1 MVEQRQIPASRVA
14 MAGAPRLAQ
23 PAAALT
29 PKEIMGILR
38 RRMLL
43 IISLT
48 VLGFFV
54 GGTAWFLLRRFA
66 PKYTARTYIKVL
78 PPIIKDPL
86 IITSQVVNKDIQYG
100 YRVSMVALL
109 KQQSTLQSLLER
121 DKVKNTKWFRSFGE
135 VRDTS
140 IVKAIDDLN
149 KRFRAVAVRDGDYI
163 VVTMTC
169 GDRRESALI
178 VNEIVD
184 LFVASQGTTTRKE
197 VSEKLARLNDQLDR
211 IEGSLASSERA
222 LDETRRSYDLTDIEQ
237 EAGRNFRHTIEL
249 TLDDLV
255 LKRNDLVLEINQLQ
269 AAIKN
274 LEELAV
280 GPINEQI
287 ENQIERDPVMLSL
300 AQQLAFQESELAG
313 RLTKFGENH
322 RSVRQIQDLIKEIRL
337 RREIRKAE
345 IAEQTRQAN
354 LKNAEDSLIVM
365 QERYAELGRQQ
376 QESEAKKKNLDL
388 ARVEYERRQSIRDE
402 RKERLDELKRQIE
415 KQKIILED
423 PETPKVQRVGYAP
436 PPLRV
441 SFPSWSIFFP
451 GGTMLGLLAGV
462 GLAFLVELLSDLVR
476 TPRDVSKYLHV
487 PLLGIIP
494 DAAEDEQVENI
505 DLCHV
510 VRDAPYS
517 LISESYRRFRTN
529 LKLSGPAESLK
540 TLLVTS
546 GMAGDGK
553 TSVAVN
559 LAVTFVAE
567 DKKILLIDANF
578 WRPSLH
584 RVFPNS
590 NENAENKSQEGR
602 PSEFGL
608 STALLGRC
616 GYQEVIRPSGIEGFD
631 IIDSGLLPSNPT
643 ELISGAR
650 MKQLLKH
657 QRENYDYVIVDGPPV
672 LLVSDVKALATFV
685 DGNIVVFNAEATRRG
700 AARRI
705 IRELREVNAKITG
718 CVLFSVKAMKGGY
731 FEEQFKSYREYQETQ
746 LAHSV

>member
-1 MVEQRQIPASRVA
+1 
-14 MAGAPRLAQ
+14 
-23 PAAALT
+23 
-29 PKEIMGILR
+29 
-38 RRMLL
+38 
-43 IISLT
+43 
-48 VLGFFV
+48 
-54 GGTAWFLLRRFA
+54 
-66 PKYTARTYIKVL
+66 
-78 PPIIKDPL
+78 
-86 IITSQVVNKDIQYG
+86 
-100 YRVSMVALL
+100 
-109 KQQSTLQSLLER
+109 
-121 DKVKNTKWFRSFGE
+121 
-135 VRDTS
+135 
-140 IVKAIDDLN
+140 
-149 KRFRAVAVRDGDYI
+149 
-163 VVTMTC
+163 
-169 GDRRESALI
+169 
-178 VNEIVD
+178 
-184 LFVASQGTTTRKE
+184 
-197 VSEKLARLNDQLDR
+197 
-211 IEGSLASSERA
+211 
-222 LDETRRSYDLTDIEQ
+222 
-237 EAGRNFRHTIEL
+237 
-249 TLDDLV
+249 
-255 LKRNDLVLEINQLQ
+255 
-269 AAIKN
+269 
-274 LEELAV
+274 
-280 GPINEQI
+280 
-287 ENQIERDPVMLSL
+287 
-300 AQQLAFQESELAG
+300 
-313 RLTKFGENH
+313 
-322 RSVRQIQDLIKEIRL
+322 
-337 RREIRKAE
+337 
-345 IAEQTRQAN
+345 
-354 LKNAEDSLIVM
+354 
-365 QERYAELGRQQ
+365 
-376 QESEAKKKNLDL
+376 L

-616 GYQEVIRPSGIEGFD
+616 GYQEIIRPSGIEGFD

>member
-29 PKEIMGILR
+29 PKEITGILR
-38 RRMLL
+38 RHMLL
-43 IISLT
+43 IISL
-48 VLGFFV
+48 VALGFLA
-54 GGTAWFLLRRFA
+54 GGTGWYLLRRFA
-66 PKYTARTYIKVL
+66 PKYTAQTYIRVL
-78 PPIIKDPL
+78 PPVVKDPM
-86 IITSQVVNKDIQYG
+86 IIASQVVNKDIQYG
-100 YRVSMVALL
+100 YRVSMVSLL
-109 KQQSTLQSLLER
+109 KQQSTLQKLLER

-135 VRDTS
+135 VRDRS
-140 IVKAIDDLN
+140 IVRAIDDLK
-149 KRFRAVAVRDGDYI
+149 KRFGAVAQRDGDYI
-163 VVTMTC
+163 IVSMTC
-169 GDRRESALI
+169 GNREESALI
-178 VNEIVD
+178 VNEMVD
-184 LFVASQGTTTRKE
+184 LFVASQGTTKRKE
-197 VSEKLARLNDQLDR
+197 VSERLTRLNDQLDR

-222 LDETRRSYDLTDIEQ
+222 LDETRRSYDLTDIERVS
-237 EAGRNFRHTIEL
+237 GRNFRHTIEL
-249 TLDDLV
+249 TLDDLN
-255 LKRNDLVLEINQLQ
+255 LKQSALVLDINQLQ
-269 AAIKN
+269 AAIKS

-322 RSVRQIQDLIKEIRL
+322 RAIKQIQDLIKEIRL

-354 LKNAEDSLIVM
+354 LKNAQDSLIIM

-376 QESEAKKKNLDL
+376 QEAEAKKKNLDL
-388 ARVEYERRQSIRDE
+388 ARIEYERRQSIRDE
-402 RKERLDELKRQIE
+402 RKERLDELKQQIE

-423 PETPKVQRVGYAP
+423 PETPKVQRVGLAP
-436 PPLRV
+436 PPLEV
-441 SFPSWSIFFP
+441 SSPRWEIYFP
-451 GGTMLGLLAGV
+451 GGTMLGLLAGI
-462 GLAFLVELLSDLVR
+462 GLAFLVELLNDLVR
-476 TPRDVSKYLHV
+476 TPRDVGKYLHV

-529 LKLSGPAESLK
+529 LKLSGSAESLK

-559 LAVTFVAE
+559 LAATFVAE

-578 WRPSLH
+578 WRASLH
-584 RVFPNS
+584 RVFPNNQNTES
-590 NENAENKSQEGR
+590 SGQGDR

-608 STALLGRC
+608 STVLSGRC

-657 QRENYDYVIVDGPPV
+657 QRENYDYVIVDSPPV

-685 DGNIVVFNAEATRRG
+685 DGNIVVFNAETTRRG
-700 AARRI
+700 AAQRT

-718 CVLFSVKAMKGGY
+718 CVLFGAKAMKGGY

-746 LAHSV
+746 LVHSV

>member
-616 GYQEVIRPSGIEGFD
+616 GYQEIIRPSGIEGFD

-718 CVLFSVKAMKGGY
+718 CVLFSVKVMKGGY

>member
-1 MVEQRQIPASRVA
+1 MVEQRKMPVSRVA

-29 PKEIMGILR
+29 PKEITAILR
-38 RRMLL
+38 RNMLL

-54 GGTAWFLLRRFA
+54 GGTTWFLLRRFA
-66 PKYTARTYIKVL
+66 PKYTAQTYIRVL
-78 PPIIKDPL
+78 PPMVKDPM
-86 IITSQVVNKDIQYG
+86 IIAGQIVNKDIQYG

-109 KQQSTLQSLLER
+109 KQQSTLQKLLER
-121 DKVKNTKWFRSFGE
+121 DKVKQTKWFRSFGE
-135 VRDTS
+135 VKDRS
-140 IVKAIDDLN
+140 IIKAIDDLK
-149 KRFRAVAVRDGDYI
+149 KRFGATAQRDGDYI
-163 VVTMTC
+163 IVSMTC
-169 GDRRESALI
+169 GDREESALI
-178 VNEIVD
+178 VNEMVD
-184 LFVASQGTTTRKE
+184 LFVASEGTTKRKE
-197 VSEKLARLNDQLDR
+197 VSERLARLNDQLDR
-211 IEGSLASSERA
+211 LEQSLASSERA
-222 LDETRRSYDLTDIEQ
+222 LDEVRRSYDLTDIERVP
-237 EAGRNFRHTIEL
+237 GRNFRHTIEL
-249 TLDDLV
+249 TLDDLN
-255 LKRNDLVLEINQLQ
+255 LKQSALVLDINQLQ

-287 ENQIERDPVMLSL
+287 ENQIERDPIMLSL

-322 RSVRQIQDLIKEIRL
+322 RTIKQIQDLIKEIRL

-354 LKNAEDSLIVM
+354 LKNAQDSLIIM
-365 QERYAELGRQQ
+365 QERYTELERQR
-376 QESEAKKKNLDL
+376 QEAEAKKTNLDL
-388 ARVEYERRQSIRDE
+388 ARIEYERRQSIRDE
-402 RKERLDELKRQIE
+402 RKERLDELKQQIE

-423 PETPKVQRVGYAP
+423 PETPKVQRVGLAP
-436 PPLRV
+436 PPLTV
-441 SFPSWSIFFP
+441 SSPRWEIYFP
-451 GGTMLGLLAGV
+451 GGTMLGLLAGI
-462 GLAFLVELLSDLVR
+462 GLAFLIELLNDLVR
-476 TPRDVSKYLHV
+476 TPRDVGKYLHV

-494 DAAEDEQVENI
+494 DAAEDEQLENI

-529 LKLSGPAESLK
+529 LKLSAPAESLK

-546 GMAGDGK
+546 GIAGDGK

-559 LAVTFVAE
+559 LAATFVAE
-567 DKKILLIDANF
+567 DKKLLLIDANF
-578 WRPSLH
+578 WRASLH
-584 RVFPNS
+584 RVFPNNQNTES
-590 NENAENKSQEGR
+590 RGQGDR

-608 STALLGRC
+608 STVLLGRC

-700 AARRI
+700 AAQRT
-705 IRELREVNAKITG
+705 IRELREVNAKIIG
-718 CVLFSVKAMKGGY
+718 CVLFGVKVMKGGY

-746 LAHSV
+746 LVHSV

>member
-616 GYQEVIRPSGIEGFD
+616 GYQEIIRPSGIEGFD

>member
-1 MVEQRQIPASRVA
+1 MVEQRQMPASRVA

-29 PKEIMGILR
+29 PKEITVILR
-38 RRMLL
+38 RHMLL

-48 VLGFFV
+48 VLGFFL
-54 GGTAWFLLRRFA
+54 GGTGWFLLRRFA
-66 PKYTARTYIKVL
+66 PKYTAETYIKVL
-78 PPIIKDPL
+78 PPVEKDPMT
-86 IITSQVVNKDIQYG
+86 ITGQVVNKDIQYG
-100 YRVSMVALL
+100 YRVSMVSLL
-109 KQQSTLQSLLER
+109 KQQSTLQQLLER
-121 DKVKNTKWFRSFGE
+121 DKIKQTQWFRSFGE
-135 VRDTS
+135 VRDRS
-140 IVKAIDDLN
+140 IVRAIDDLE
-149 KRFRAVAVRDGDYI
+149 KRFRAVAQRDGDYVI
-163 VVTMTC
+163 VSMTC
-169 GDRRESALI
+169 GNRDESALI
-178 VNEIVD
+178 VNEMVD
-184 LFVASQGTTTRKE
+184 LFVASQGTTKKTE
-197 VSEKLARLNDQLDR
+197 VRERLARLNDQLDR
-211 IEGSLASSERA
+211 LEQSLASSERS
-222 LDETRRSYDLTDIEQ
+222 LDETRRAYDLTDIERVP
-237 EAGRNFRHTIEL
+237 GRNFRHTIEL
-249 TLDDLV
+249 KLDDLN
-255 LKRNDLVLEINQLQ
+255 LKQSDLVLEINQLQ

-287 ENQIERDPVMLSL
+287 ENEIERDPVMLSL

-322 RSVRQIQDLIKEIRL
+322 RTIKQIQDLIREIRL
-337 RREIRKAE
+337 KREIRKAE

-354 LKNAEDSLIVM
+354 LKNAQDTLIIM
-365 QERYAELGRQQ
+365 QERYAELERQR
-376 QESEAKKKNLDL
+376 EEAEARKKNLDL
-388 ARVEYERRQSIRDE
+388 ARIEYERRQSIRDE
-402 RKERLDELKRQIE
+402 RKERLDELKEQIE
-415 KQKIILED
+415 KQKIILDD
-423 PETPKVQRVGYAP
+423 PETPKVQRVGVAP
-436 PPLRV
+436 PPLEV
-441 SFPSWSIFFP
+441 SSPRWEVYFP
-451 GGTMLGLLAGV
+451 GGTMLGMLAGI
-462 GLAFLVELLSDLVR
+462 GLAFLVELLNDLVR

-529 LKLSGPAESLK
+529 LKLSTPAESLK

-553 TSVAVN
+553 TSVAIN
-559 LAVTFVAE
+559 LAATFVAE

-578 WRPSLH
+578 WRASLH
-584 RVFPNS
+584 KAFPSS
-590 NENAENKSQEGR
+590 NQNAENSDGNR

-608 STALLGRC
+608 STVLLGRC

-657 QRENYDYVIVDGPPV
+657 QRENYDYVIVDGPPI

-685 DGNIVVFNAEATRRG
+685 DGNIVVFNAETTRRG
-700 AARRI
+700 AAQRT

-718 CVLFSVKAMKGGY
+718 CVLFGIKAMKGGY
-731 FEEQFKSYREYQETQ
+731 FQEQFKSYREYQGAQ

>member
-1 MVEQRQIPASRVA
+1 

-23 PAAALT
+23 SAAALT

-38 RRMLL
+38 RNMLL

-54 GGTAWFLLRRFA
+54 GATAWFLLRRFA
-66 PKYTARTYIKVL
+66 PKYTARTYIRVL
-78 PPIIKDPL
+78 SPIIKDPMT
-86 IITSQVVNKDIQYG
+86 ITGQIVNKDIQYG
-100 YRVSMVALL
+100 YRVSMVSLL

-121 DKVKNTKWFRSFGE
+121 DKVKQTKWFRSFGE
-135 VRDTS
+135 VRDRS
-140 IVKAIDDLN
+140 IVKAIDDLD
-149 KRFRAVAVRDGDYI
+149 KRFGATAQRDGDYI
-163 VVTMTC
+163 IVSMTC
-169 GDRRESALI
+169 GDREESALI
-178 VNEIVD
+178 VNEMVA
-184 LFVASQGTTTRKE
+184 LFVASQGTTKRKE
-197 VSEKLARLNDQLDR
+197 ISEKLTRLNDQLDR

-222 LDETRRSYDLTDIEQ
+222 LDETRRSYDLTDIERSP
-237 EAGRNFRHTIEL
+237 GRYFRHTIEL

-255 LKRNDLVLEINQLQ
+255 LKQNELVLEINQLQ
-269 AAIKN
+269 AAIGN

-280 GPINEQI
+280 GAVNEQI
-287 ENQIERDPVMLSL
+287 ENLIERDPVMLSL

-322 RSVRQIQDLIKEIRL
+322 RTIKQIKDFIKEIRL
-337 RREIRKAE
+337 RRKIRKAE

-354 LKNAEDSLIVM
+354 LKNAQDALIVI
-365 QERYAELGRQQ
+365 QERYAELGRQR
-376 QESEAKKKNLDL
+376 QEAEAKKKNLDL
-388 ARVEYERRQSIRDE
+388 ARIEYERRQSIRDE
-402 RKERLDELKRQIE
+402 RKERLDELKQQIE

-423 PETPKVQRVGYAP
+423 PETPKVQRVGLAP

-441 SFPSWSIFFP
+441 SSPRWKVYFP
-451 GGTMLGLLAGV
+451 GGTMLGLLAGI
-462 GLAFLVELLSDLVR
+462 GLVFLIELLNDLVR

-546 GMAGDGK
+546 GVAGDGK
-553 TSVAVN
+553 TSVAIN

-578 WRPSLH
+578 WRASLH

-590 NENAENKSQEGR
+590 NENAENESQEGR

-608 STALLGRC
+608 STVLLGRC

-631 IIDSGLLPSNPT
+631 IIDSGLLPPNPT
-643 ELISGAR
+643 ELISGTR

-700 AARRI
+700 AAQRT

-718 CVLFSVKAMKGGY
+718 CVLFGVKAMKGGY

-746 LAHSV
+746 LVHSV